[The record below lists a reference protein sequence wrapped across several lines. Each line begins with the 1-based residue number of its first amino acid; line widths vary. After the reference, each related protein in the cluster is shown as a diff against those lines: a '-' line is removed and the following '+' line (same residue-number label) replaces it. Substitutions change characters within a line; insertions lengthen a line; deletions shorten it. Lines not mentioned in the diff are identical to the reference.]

1 MRVLYGGIRTCCT
14 YSIWH
19 SWFDISLTAGNSPVS
34 TYTGVQLPII
44 GSPHSFFFSSN
55 TIKIWD
61 RRTCLGLM
69 VLELF
74 WPPTKYQSLCI
85 QKSRQQLSAFR
96 PSISLSSNI
105 KQWVS
110 PQTGAQSQNRSLPLD
125 QASACV
131 WTNLNKQWASP
142 QVPGSSNSHASYHYS
157 PSKTF
162 FVTVRFLALSS
173 FCIFF

>member
-1 MRVLYGGIRTCCT
+1 
-14 YSIWH
+14 
-19 SWFDISLTAGNSPVS
+19 
-34 TYTGVQLPII
+34 
-44 GSPHSFFFSSN
+44 
-55 TIKIWD
+55 
-61 RRTCLGLM
+61 
-69 VLELF
+69 
-74 WPPTKYQSLCI
+74 
-85 QKSRQQLSAFR
+85 
-96 PSISLSSNI
+96 LSSNI

-162 FVTVRFLALSS
+162 FVTVRFVALSS